1 MKKLIICGDSFMSP
15 VVSYP
20 GTHFS
25 QIFAREAGFELD
37 VYARSGMSNAG
48 IMIQLNSAVIEKPD
62 LIIFCTTSFDRT
74 EVPVKTLA
82 NDNINT
88 YYRQDLLYT
97 QSLGLSSL
105 YPYINKDPKI
115 WSISISDLLKHSNY
129 DSNKNFYE
137 NSNTMVNLSRI
148 EDYEK
153 KCEVA
158 KDWFKYLYDP
168 TVKRMIDC
176 FMLYG
181 IIHKLH
187 SSGIPYIWV
196 HDSIGPQ
203 GLVDMPW
210 LQTKNDIRKKIG
222 DMISKD
228 HHIVGVADPGYH
240 TTIDTQKQIAIEVV
254 EHYKKYFIK

>member
-1 MKKLIICGDSFMSP
+1 MSP

-25 QIFAREAGFELD
+25 QIFASELGFDLD
-37 VYARSGMSNAG
+37 VYARAGMSNAG
-48 IMIQLNSAVIEKPD
+48 IMIQLNSAIIEKPD
-62 LIIFCTTSFDRT
+62 LVIFNTTSFDRT

-82 NDNINT
+82 KHDINT
-88 YYRQDLLYT
+88 YTRQDLLYT

-105 YPYINKDPKI
+105 YPYINKDPKL
-115 WSISISDLLKHSNY
+115 WSISILDLLNHKNY
-129 DSNKNFYE
+129 DSSASYYE
-137 NSNTMVNLSRI
+137 NHNSMVNLERI
-148 EDYEK
+148 ENFDI
-153 KCEVA
+153 KCQVA
-158 KDWFKYLYDP
+158 KDWFKFLYDP
-168 TVKRMIDC
+168 TLKRMIDC

-187 SSGIPYIWV
+187 CSGIPYVWV

-222 DMISKD
+222 DMINKD

-240 TTIDTQKQIAIEVV
+240 TTTDTQKTIAIEVV